1 MKEREHKIIKLE
13 INKGINTNAEK
24 NPEIHRRTIAQHCVS
39 NFENINAMYDFSKE
53 NIN

>member
-1 MKEREHKIIKLE
+1 MQRKIQRYTGEQLP
-13 INKGINTNAEK
+13 NT
-24 NPEIHRRTIAQHCVS
+24 VS